1 MPNRVLNHAEFLAT
15 YVQTAAAGTAPSAY
29 IFINPAGSGE
39 YYQLL
44 EVTAIWGANSTSGTV
59 DVQSNAAAG
68 TLGSGTTMLASTF
81 DTSSGAKTSVKKA
94 LASSL
99 ATRTIGPGM
108 SISIVTGG
116 TLTSLAGL
124 NVQLVLKPIRNAKGR
139 F

>member
-1 MPNRVLNHAEFLAT
+1 MPNRVLNHAEFFAT

-29 IFINPAGSGE
+29 IFVNPAGSGE

-44 EVTAIWGANSTSGTV
+44 EVTAIWGTNSTSGTV

-99 ATRTIGPGM
+99 TTRMIAPGQ
-108 SISIVTGG
+108 SVSIVTGG

-124 NVQLVLKPIRNAKGR
+124 VVQAVLMPVRGSKQR